1 MPPPSASVRSPV
13 VLRPS
18 ATALHVHGEDDH
30 PEALGRDIPRATSP
44 SIEARRA
51 SWNRLWEVLLREPAN
66 DDVEQQGSESSSE
79 ATETN
84 AAAAR
89 AALSKEVVMVE

>member
-1 MPPPSASVRSPV
+1 
-13 VLRPS
+13 
-18 ATALHVHGEDDH
+18 
-30 PEALGRDIPRATSP
+30 
-44 SIEARRA
+44 
-51 SWNRLWEVLLREPAN
+51 LWEVLLREPAN